1 MEKINFGKIDII
13 RTLAWTMICVV
24 IVEWFPYFLEIMLNF
39 FGMDIRNI
47 ALNEIVL
54 ILAFAITPFS
64 SIILVFLG
72 AKFSK
77 AMKKIVYV
85 LSIIGLISLTIIG
98 WLTYSS
104 YYQIYPF
111 TTPETGVLDSQSSI
125 TGFLGYLNDLP
136 KIMIYAMNG
145 IIFVLVLPVLYFTA
159 QGNGGKLRLD
169 RETNFG
175 MLVGA
180 IYLFLRP
187 GSIAGVPLRI
197 AIISLVIT
205 GIFMFFSNQVFSND
219 DSQIMDKRD
228 GYLLITPDRIPKW
241 SEGGLSFILLFSIIA
256 PSLMMN
262 GLLYNSWV
270 WIFFAIS
277 LALSD
282 ILIQRRIFPKKR
294 FLSFIYIILLMMV
307 QVLLIYA
314 AEIPVLITIEPYLQ
328 SSNLILVAL
337 FIPATYPYFK
347 QAREN
352 KYLVHPIRQMG
363 FSLMSLLG
371 FLLPFV
377 AVLLPPLSTL
387 IVMVFS
393 ILTYGLMVLAL
404 EIAFRKN
411 KSRNIDLVQK

>member
-24 IVEWFPYFLEIMLNF
+24 
-39 FGMDIRNI
+39 IRNI

-241 SEGGLSFILLFSIIA
+241 SVGGLSFIFFFSYY
-256 PSLMMN
+256 S
-262 GLLYNSWV
+262 GD
-270 WIFFAIS
+270 IS
-277 LALSD
+277 
-282 ILIQRRIFPKKR
+282 
-294 FLSFIYIILLMMV
+294 
-307 QVLLIYA
+307 
-314 AEIPVLITIEPYLQ
+314 
-328 SSNLILVAL
+328 
-337 FIPATYPYFK
+337 
-347 QAREN
+347 
-352 KYLVHPIRQMG
+352 G
-363 FSLMSLLG
+363 
-371 FLLPFV
+371 
-377 AVLLPPLSTL
+377 
-387 IVMVFS
+387 
-393 ILTYGLMVLAL
+393 
-404 EIAFRKN
+404 
-411 KSRNIDLVQK
+411 